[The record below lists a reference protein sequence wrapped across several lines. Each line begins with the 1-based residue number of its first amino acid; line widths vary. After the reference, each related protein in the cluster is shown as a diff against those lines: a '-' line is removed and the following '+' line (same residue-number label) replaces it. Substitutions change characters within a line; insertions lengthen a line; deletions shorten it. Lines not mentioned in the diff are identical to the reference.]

1 MINEKLYTIG
11 ELADLLEEPPARV
24 SYITRKLRIKPETRV
39 GTFRLFGQRQIE
51 LIKSGLYNIQI
62 RGNNA

>member
-24 SYITRKLRIKPETRV
+24 SYITRKLRIKPEARV
-39 GTFRLFGQRQIE
+39 GTFRLFGKRQIE
-51 LIKSGLYNIQI
+51 LIKSGLCNIQI
-62 RGNNA
+62 RGQR